1 MIYSYQAKWFVVLLK
16 SVVAIFSSFFYLVH
30 GKPTPNHPQPLL
42 LMSLTLLFR
51 DYLYFFLVLAVF
63 FSIFLFFALLLLFSW
78 TWSTLYC
85 IWSCWDSVCDLWAF
99 CRCGDMVCT
108 CLKHLLL
115 QLSIC
120 KNPRHNHLYHC
131 DAVMHACDI
140 YV

>member
-16 SVVAIFSSFFYLVH
+16 SDVAIFSSFFYLAH

-51 DYLYFFLVLAVF
+51 DYLYFFVVLAVF

-78 TWSTLYC
+78 STLFC
-85 IWSCWDSVCDLWAF
+85 IWSFWDSVCDLGAF
-99 CRCGDMVCT
+99 CLCCGNMDCT
-108 CLKHLLL
+108 FLKLVLLH
-115 QLSIC
+115 LSIC
-120 KNPRHNHLYHC
+120 KNSLDNHVYHYG
-131 DAVMHACDI
+131 ALMHVGDI